1 MTELHEV
8 DLALS
13 VERFAAARDA
23 LAPLPNGPA
32 RWVREAR
39 LALELCE
46 GNPLEAM
53 RRAEL
58 AAHALGEGDPDRAR
72 AIEVALDAALR
83 CRAAQTAESYMER
96 LEALRPDASRTR
108 AYRGRVALTFDE
120 RERARALLEAAQRED
135 PNCTLS
141 RNWLAELEYIQ
152 GRFAEARSLLAPFL
166 ETATRD
172 DQTAAALRLIGH
184 CHAALGAHLEEARVR
199 RILLERFPDGAH
211 AGSDRLDLAFALAAS
226 GDYAETIQELHT
238 LWKSEPESGLGR
250 YARRRL
256 DHLES
261 GASDA
266 GPAKRLEQFPTTHQK
281 RNFCGPAVLELCL
294 RFLGIEL
301 GQDEIAGVVK
311 RETGTPM
318 YEISA
323 FLAARGIIA
332 RRVAATPERMRAAID
347 LGLPVIV
354 QEEYSTT
361 SHVAVVTGYDTRLGA
376 FIAQDPMT
384 HRPAL
389 KAYEWAENAG
399 YLFGNGGVV
408 VIGRQEAVS
417 EERLLELDRAG
428 LIEEPHFA
436 TLDDADRK
444 RASASAESEEAL
456 VDEVL
461 EACQLALAQEP
472 YYPLAWARRTWA
484 SFSRLRMHDIA
495 RTRGEFLDT
504 LQRARTTFPGAEW
517 AHRVHG
523 AYLEYRGR
531 LREAYVEYLQA
542 HRADP
547 GDATNLDDMADAL
560 RRLGDFAEA
569 ERRFTEALECVPT
582 HLGAAENLA
591 ALYVAA
597 LAGAKP
603 GRWLDTDATQWASAP
618 ESEAVKTPLVHDE
631 AELWARAEWYAALAL
646 REDPSKPYNLVQC
659 GLLAALKGEFRA
671 AREQFARAAEHN
683 DGPWIRS
690 REARAAWLAEDFAD
704 VERIAALLREHF
716 PTSTEAWLWTAELAR
731 QRSDFDA
738 AFEAL
743 CEGVRRV
750 GGERKELVSALWEAG
765 KHFGGKEAAAVR
777 LREIVHEAP
786 HDPGFVRAV
795 ADQVDYEGQRGIAIE
810 LLRATLELE
819 PGDINV
825 RYRLG
830 ALLSEDNTTH
840 EEAQALLAEVVRQA
854 PNQALPHQTL
864 AWTYL
869 ESDPAQGFQTVEPFI
884 EEGAPQVLET
894 AGVLASAMGD
904 TDKGTELR
912 TRALHAYA
920 TEAEGRVALARYHVQ
935 RDRYDLAAEL
945 VLPIRDGAPG
955 VDSEELERVVLTS
968 ARLSGR
974 QMGVLPWVQK
984 RCTES
989 VPEHLAWETYW
1000 SYRHADPELAA
1011 RAADVCAKT
1020 DDDRES
1026 QLEYRISAAA
1036 CRARLG
1042 NFEPLD
1048 AIARDVGENGTAWA
1062 HLYFAYDGAK
1072 RFDRAQEAAERA
1084 HALSPFDLYCLS
1096 AWESF
1101 CIDQGDKQGAIEA
1114 ARTALERHP
1123 YQHLGDERLALL
1135 YGRDLDV
1142 ERALAHSQRAL
1153 RLAPFC
1159 HLAQASRA
1167 VALFMAGDVERA
1179 HGHAQRSVTLETSA
1193 TPDEWGDAEAI
1204 VRALRGDSDG
1214 LERLFED
1221 RAVHRK
1227 NWPFTAYDAKLRSTA
1242 QRASET

>member
-1 MTELHEV
+1 MSELHEV
-8 DLALS
+8 DRALA
-13 VERFAAARDA
+13 VERFTAARDA
-23 LAPLPNGPA
+23 LAPAAQGPA
-32 RWVREAR
+32 RWFREAR
-39 LALELCE
+39 LALELGE

-53 RRAEL
+53 RQAERA
-58 AAHALGEGDPDRAR
+58 AQALGESDADRPR
-72 AIEVALDAALR
+72 AVEVALDAALR
-83 CRAAQTAESYMER
+83 CRAATTAARYMDQ

-108 AYRGRVALTFDE
+108 AYRGRIALTFDE
-120 RERARALLEAAQRED
+120 RERARALLEAAQRAD
-135 PNCTLS
+135 ATCTLS
-141 RNWLAELEYIQ
+141 RNWLAELEYIE
-152 GRFAEARSLLAPFL
+152 GRFAEALRLLAPFL
-166 ETATRD
+166 ETSTKG

-184 CHAALGAHLEEARVR
+184 CHAALGAHQEEARVR
-199 RILLERFPDGAH
+199 KLLLERFPDGAR
-211 AGSDRLDLAFALAAS
+211 AGTDRLDLAFALAAG
-226 GDYAETIQELHT
+226 GDYAETAKELHT

-256 DHLES
+256 DHLER
-261 GASDA
+261 DA
-266 GPAKRLEQFPTTHQK
+266 TGPGPAKRLEQFPTTHQK

-323 FLAARGIIA
+323 FLQARGIIA

-361 SHVAVVTGYDTRLGA
+361 SHVAVVTGYDQRLGA

-399 YLFGNGGVV
+399 YLFGNGGIV
-408 VIGRQEAVS
+408 VIGRQGAVGG
-417 EERLLELDRAG
+417 ERLAELDGAG
-428 LIEEPHFA
+428 LVEQPHFA

-444 RASASAESEEAL
+444 RASASSESEEAL

-461 EACQLALAQEP
+461 EACQLALAQAP

-495 RTRGEFLDT
+495 RTRGEFLDS

-523 AYLEYRGR
+523 AYLEHRGR
-531 LREAYVEYLQA
+531 LREAYVEYLEA

-582 HLGAAENLA
+582 HLSAAENLA

-597 LAGAKP
+597 LARTKP
-603 GRWLDTDATQWASAP
+603 GRWLDAELTEWAPAP
-618 ESEAVKTPLVHDE
+618 ESDTVKTPLAHDE
-631 AELWARAEWYAALAL
+631 AELWARAEWYTALAL
-646 REDPSKPYNLVQC
+646 SEEPDKPYNLVQRA
-659 GLLAALKGEFRA
+659 LLAAVKGDFAA
-671 AREQFARAAEHN
+671 ARELFASAAEHN

-690 REARAAWLAEDFAD
+690 REARAAWLADDLDA
-704 VERIAALLREHF
+704 VQRCATLLRERF

-731 QRSDFDA
+731 QRADFDA
-738 AFEAL
+738 AFQAL

-750 GGERKELVSALWEAG
+750 GSERKELVSALWEAG

-777 LREIVHEAP
+777 LREIVNEAP

-869 ESDPAQGFQTVEPFI
+869 ETDPAHGFATIEPFI
-884 EEGAPQVLET
+884 EEGAAQVLET

-904 TDKGTELR
+904 AERGEDLR
-912 TRALHAYA
+912 TRALHAHA
-920 TEAEGRVALARYHVQ
+920 TEAEGRLELARFHVH
-935 RDRYDLAAEL
+935 RDRYDLAADL

-955 VDSEELERVVLTS
+955 LDGEELERIVLTS

-974 QMGVLPWVQK
+974 QMGVLEWVRQ
-984 RCTES
+984 RCTDA

-1000 SYRHADPELAA
+1000 SYRHADAELAA
-1011 RAADVCAKT
+1011 RAADVCAQKEE
-1020 DDDRES
+1020 DAES

-1042 NFEPLD
+1042 DLEPLD
-1048 AIARDVGENGTAWA
+1048 AIAREVGSNGTAWA

-1072 RFDRAQEAAERA
+1072 CFERAADAAERA
-1084 HALSPFDLYCLS
+1084 HTLSPFDLYCLS

-1101 CIDQGDKQGAIEA
+1101 CIDQGDKHGAIEA

-1135 YGRDLDV
+1135 YGRDLDI
-1142 ERALAHSQRAL
+1142 ERALAHSQRAV

-1167 VALFMAGDVERA
+1167 VAFFMVGDFARA

-1204 VRALRGDSDG
+1204 VRALRGDSAG
-1214 LERLFED
+1214 LERLFDD
-1221 RAVHRK
+1221 RAIRRK
-1227 NWPFTAYDAKLRSTA
+1227 NWPFGAYDERLRSMA
-1242 QRASET
+1242 KSAGSS